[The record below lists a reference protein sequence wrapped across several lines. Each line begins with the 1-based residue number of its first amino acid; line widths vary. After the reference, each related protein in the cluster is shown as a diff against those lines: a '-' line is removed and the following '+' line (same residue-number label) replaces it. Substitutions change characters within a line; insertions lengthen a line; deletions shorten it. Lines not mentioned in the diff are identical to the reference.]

1 MTQLNLKPTHAPI
14 KAYYETLSKF
24 GKFGQG
30 RFDNE
35 GNIRG
40 AFEDLL
46 KKCARQFEWFLVPE
60 YQLTRTGKHP
70 LRTDAALLDAFNLP
84 RAYWEAKDSKDD
96 LRVEMEKKLALGYPR
111 TNILFQDG
119 CIALDTVET

>member
-1 MTQLNLKPTHAPI
+1 MTQLNLKPTHAPV
-14 KAYYETLSKF
+14 KTYYETLERF
-24 GKFGQG
+24 GRAK
-30 RFDNE
+30 FDNE

-60 YQLTRTGKHP
+60 YQLARTGKHP
-70 LRTDAALLDAFNLP
+70 LRTDAALPDAFNLP

-111 TNILFQDG
+111 TNILFQSQAH
-119 CIALDTVET
+119 CLR